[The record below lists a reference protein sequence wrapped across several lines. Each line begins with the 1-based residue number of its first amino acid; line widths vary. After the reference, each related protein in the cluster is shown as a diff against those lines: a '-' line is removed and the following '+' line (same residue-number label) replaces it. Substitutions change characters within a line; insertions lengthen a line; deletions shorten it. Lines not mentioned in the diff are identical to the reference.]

1 MAMFER
7 FLRVRYVAVVI
18 VILALCHALA
28 FLAMGAHV
36 AVRAYTHV
44 FDEPPAVGSGPGLE
58 LLHSLDFMF
67 ISMVLLVLAI
77 GIAKLFLVSPTFDDT
92 KLPTWLRVHSI
103 TELKVLLWETVLTT
117 LLIVGLSDLTTALYA
132 KLQWTALVMPT
143 AILILS
149 LEPVLHEAHL
159 TPADRIRKRRTRAP
173 ARSHPS
179 LPEPVLGKDGP
190 PWHRGSRTM
199 A

>member
-7 FLRVRYVAVVI
+7 FLKVRYVAVVI

-36 AVRAYTHV
+36 AVRAYLHL
-44 FDEPPAVGSGPGLE
+44 FDESPAVGSGPGLE

-67 ISMVLLVLAI
+67 ISMVLLVLSI

-132 KLQWTALVMPT
+132 KLQWTALVMPM

-149 LEPVLHEAHL
+149 LSLFFM
-159 TPADRIRKRRTRAP
+159 KRT
-173 ARSHPS
+173 
-179 LPEPVLGKDGP
+179 
-190 PWHRGSRTM
+190 
-199 A
+199 

>member
-1 MAMFER
+1 
-7 FLRVRYVAVVI
+7 
-18 VILALCHALA
+18 
-28 FLAMGAHV
+28 
-36 AVRAYTHV
+36 
-44 FDEPPAVGSGPGLE
+44 
-58 LLHSLDFMF
+58 MF

-132 KLQWTALVMPT
+132 KLQWTALVMPM

-149 LEPVLHEAHL
+149 LSLFFM
-159 TPADRIRKRRTRAP
+159 KRT
-173 ARSHPS
+173 
-179 LPEPVLGKDGP
+179 
-190 PWHRGSRTM
+190 
-199 A
+199 